1 MCNAVTVNSLNVRRS
16 NGTTWLENITGV
28 ISFMSPINIKE
39 KENKIS

>member
-1 MCNAVTVNSLNVRRS
+1 MQNNVRRS